1 MHLLSSTLNTGA
13 FSNTG
18 RCILHPDIYIII
30 FMYMYNRVV
39 LSLFFGI
46 NRCILYSCNRFF
58 YNLADTNGYGTSYS
72 VGELIFHFL

>member
-1 MHLLSSTLNTGA
+1 
-13 FSNTG
+13 
-18 RCILHPDIYIII
+18 
-30 FMYMYNRVV
+30 MYNRVV